1 MSIVIRIIALSIIFP
16 ILFQAILGTISIFK
30 KTKTSFKTVCT
41 YSIASQFI
49 VSIIVFTT
57 LYLDLTKGKE
67 PKCLNPMLGVFGAI
81 VGCFII
87 LIFLILIQAII
98 NHFVKNKNVNKK

>member
-1 MSIVIRIIALSIIFP
+1 
-16 ILFQAILGTISIFK
+16 
-30 KTKTSFKTVCT
+30 
-41 YSIASQFI
+41 
-49 VSIIVFTT
+49 VFTT
-57 LYLDLTKGKE
+57 LYLDLIKGKE